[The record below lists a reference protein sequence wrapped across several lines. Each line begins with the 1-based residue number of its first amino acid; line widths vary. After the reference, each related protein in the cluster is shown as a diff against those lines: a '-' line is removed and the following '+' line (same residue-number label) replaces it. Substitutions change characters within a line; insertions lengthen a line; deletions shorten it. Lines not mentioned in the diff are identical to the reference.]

1 MAAAKEQLTST
12 RLGQMVYSQLA
23 QSGVAGKTIP
33 GTIWAMKVLDPS
45 HPSAAGLPIDVPD
58 SISSNVACSSH
69 TEIYHLD
76 QTVQKANPATE
87 TSVSLI
93 VGPLTGSTSPEVRNQ
108 DELGL
113 LWETLVV
120 KEKLKWNFLILI
132 DSGAGLIHT
141 LKYIDLSTTVR
152 SGNFVVSN
160 NGVPTDD
167 ALVTAEMLMLFE
179 MQAYN
184 AVDRILQPTNDVAKA
199 RMTYHGSTLE
209 FSASITTDMGEA
221 ITVEL
226 APEWKDIESDNI
238 VSRGTFTLRGL
249 TTLGT
254 TSTTRLRTFRDTL
267 PQVSP
272 KAFSCVAREGFY
284 APASISDP
292 NFYFRDVLGQEAIN
306 IEGNHVKYV
315 NAFFSLLSGTSSL
328 STQVN
333 QLDAISLPVFI
344 PDRFAFQSTAASFT
358 GLSSEATFKLTLRY
372 GLAVQ
377 PNPGSLLA
385 YYSLPSCKRDQEA
398 IDLAVDIRQELDDA
412 YPSSY
417 NFLDKLWGVIKGIAK
432 PIIGIGKKLLPEAI
446 GLIPGVGSFLKPVV
460 GGLLDRFGTNSI
472 QDARISGS
480 NAGISGLPSWMSK
493 SAIGM

>member
-1 MAAAKEQLTST
+1 VQKSN
-12 RLGQMVYSQLA
+12 
-23 QSGVAGKTIP
+23 P
-33 GTIWAMKVLDPS
+33 GTDT
-45 HPSAAGLPIDVPD
+45 DV
-58 SISSNVACSSH
+58 SF
-69 TEIYHLD
+69 
-76 QTVQKANPATE
+76 
-87 TSVSLI
+87 I
-93 VGPLTGSTSPEVRNQ
+93 VGPFTDSTTPTVRTQ
-108 DELGL
+108 EQLGA
-113 LWETLVV
+113 LWEQLVV
-120 KEKLKWNFLILI
+120 GSAPGGVAKNWNFLILI
-132 DSGAGLIHT
+132 DSGAGIIHT
-141 LKYIDLSTTVR
+141 LKYVDLSTTIR
-152 SGNFVVSN
+152 TGGFIVSN
-160 NGVPTDD
+160 NGVPTADS
-167 ALVTAEMLMLFE
+167 AVTAEMLMLFE
-179 MQAYN
+179 MQTYN
-184 AVDRILQPTNDVAKA
+184 AVTRILQPTNDVAKA

-238 VSRGTFTLRGL
+238 AGRGTFTLRGL

-254 TSTTRLRTFRDTL
+254 TATTRLRTFRDTL

-306 IEGNHVKYV
+306 IEGNHVDYV
-315 NAFFSLLSGTSSL
+315 NAFFSLMSGSPTMTSTLNSL
-328 STQVN
+328 G
-333 QLDAISLPVFI
+333 AISLPVFL

-358 GLSSEATFKLTLRY
+358 GLSPQATFKLTLRY
-372 GLAVQ
+372 GMAVQ

-398 IDLAVDIRQELDDA
+398 IDLAIDVRQELDDA

-417 NFLDKLWGVIKGIAK
+417 NFLDKLWGLIKGIAK
-432 PIIGIGKKLLPEAI
+432 PIIGIGKKLLPEAV

-480 NAGISGLPSWMSK
+480 NAGISGLPSWMSRSLVGK
-493 SAIGM
+493 

>member
-1 MAAAKEQLTST
+1 
-12 RLGQMVYSQLA
+12 MVYSQLA
-23 QSGVAGKTIP
+23 QSGVSGKTIP

-58 SISSNVACSSH
+58 SVSSNVACSSH

-76 QTVQKANPATE
+76 QTVQKSNPGAITD
-87 TSVSLI
+87 VSFI
-93 VGPLTGSTSPEVRNQ
+93 VGPLTDSTAPSVRSQ
-108 DELGL
+108 EQLGA

-120 KEKLKWNFLILI
+120 GTKNWNFLILI
-132 DSGAGLIHT
+132 DSGAGIIHT
-141 LKYIDLSTTVR
+141 LKYVDLSTTIR
-152 SGNFVVSN
+152 TGGFIVSN
-160 NGVPTDD
+160 NGIPTADD
-167 ALVTAEMLMLFE
+167 DVTAEMLMLFE
-179 MQAYN
+179 MQTYN
-184 AVDRILQPTNDVAKA
+184 AVARILQPANDVAKA

-238 VSRGTFTLRGL
+238 AGRGTFTLRGL

-254 TSTTRLRTFRDTL
+254 TATTRLRTFRDTL

-292 NFYFRDVLGQEAIN
+292 NFYFRDVLGQEALN
-306 IEGNHVKYV
+306 IEGNHVDYV
-315 NAFFSLLSGTSSL
+315 NAFFSLMAGSPTMTSTLNSL
-328 STQVN
+328 G
-333 QLDAISLPVFI
+333 AISLPVFL

-358 GLSSEATFKLTLRY
+358 GLSPQATFKLTLRY
-372 GLAVQ
+372 GMAVQ

-385 YYSLPSCKRDQEA
+385 YYSLPSCKRDQDA
-398 IDLAVDIRQELDDA
+398 IDLAIDIRQELDDA

-432 PIIGIGKKLLPEAI
+432 PIIGIGKKLLPEAV
-446 GLIPGVGSFLKPVV
+446 GLIPGVGSFLKPLV

-480 NAGISGLPSWMSK
+480 NAGISGLPPWMSR
-493 SAIGM
+493 SSIGM